1 MAGFLA
7 ASQLSDALHLHV
19 RQLVLQSAVLSGVGK
34 IRGSEIKDIKQFHL
48 NCEAV
53 VQGGKAESSINVPH
67 LGLQPSSCVM
77 LMLMQIYQTEY
88 DLCWKLMNNSE
99 L

>member
-1 MAGFLA
+1 MQPVSL
-7 ASQLSDALHLHV
+7 LHLHV
-19 RQLVLQSAVLSGVGK
+19 SQLVLQSAVLSGVGK

-53 VQGGKAESSINVPH
+53 VHEGKVESSINLSH

-77 LMLMQIYQTEY
+77 LILMQIYQT
-88 DLCWKLMNNSE
+88 
-99 L
+99 